1 MRVRKRMRGK
11 ILIQL
16 ILIGGIVSMFVPPIS
31 ANKNIND
38 LIPNDYQNNDF
49 KKNTDLIHD
58 QTLTNEKIKIPEEQK
73 SLSFEGVS
81 SNKLNELTDKLFKS
95 EEKDTNTI
103 KAKAENLK
111 LFSESESARL
121 GSLEER
127 SQNGSSLPILIAV
140 LVGICV
146 LLLITVIVIWSR
158 SAQGSKG

>member
-31 ANKNIND
+31 ANTNIND

-49 KKNTDLIHD
+49 KKNPDLIHD

-73 SLSFEGVS
+73 SLTFEGIS

-111 LFSESESARL
+111 LFSQSESARL
-121 GSLEER
+121 GSIEER

>member
-1 MRVRKRMRGK
+1 MRGK

-31 ANKNIND
+31 ANTNIND
-38 LIPNDYQNNDF
+38 LTPNDYQNNDF

-73 SLSFEGVS
+73 SLTFEGT
-81 SNKLNELTDKLFKS
+81 SNNRLNDLTDKLFKS

-103 KAKAENLK
+103 KAKAESLK
-111 LFSESESARL
+111 LFSQSESARL
-121 GSLEER
+121 GSLEEG

>member
-1 MRVRKRMRGK
+1 MRGK

-31 ANKNIND
+31 ANTNIND

-73 SLSFEGVS
+73 SLTFEGIS
-81 SNKLNELTDKLFKS
+81 INKLNELTDKLFKS

>member
-31 ANKNIND
+31 ANTNIND

-73 SLSFEGVS
+73 SLTFEGIS

-146 LLLITVIVIWSR
+146 LLLIIVIVIWSR

>member
-1 MRVRKRMRGK
+1 MRGK

-31 ANKNIND
+31 ANTNIND

-73 SLSFEGVS
+73 SLTFEGIS
-81 SNKLNELTDKLFKS
+81 INKLNELTDKLFKS

-146 LLLITVIVIWSR
+146 LLLIIVIVIWSR

>member
-31 ANKNIND
+31 ANTNIND

-73 SLSFEGVS
+73 SLTFEGIS
-81 SNKLNELTDKLFKS
+81 INKLNELTDKLFKS

>member
-1 MRVRKRMRGK
+1 
-11 ILIQL
+11 
-16 ILIGGIVSMFVPPIS
+16 MFVPPIS
-31 ANKNIND
+31 ANTNIRD

-73 SLSFEGVS
+73 SLTFEGIS
-81 SNKLNELTDKLFKS
+81 SNKLNDLTDKLFKS

-111 LFSESESARL
+111 LFSQSESARL
-121 GSLEER
+121 GNLEER
-127 SQNGSSLPILIAV
+127 SQTGSSLSILIAM

-146 LLLITVIVIWSR
+146 FLLITVIVIWNR
-158 SAQGSKG
+158 TTQGSKG

>member
-1 MRVRKRMRGK
+1 MRGK

-16 ILIGGIVSMFVPPIS
+16 LLIGGFVIMFVPPIS
-31 ANKNIND
+31 ANTNIKD

-73 SLSFEGVS
+73 SLTFEGIS
-81 SNKLNELTDKLFKS
+81 SNKLNELNDKLFKS

-111 LFSESESARL
+111 LFSQSESARL
-121 GSLEER
+121 GNLEER
-127 SQNGSSLPILIAV
+127 SQNGSSLSILIAM

-146 LLLITVIVIWSR
+146 FLLITVIVIWNR
-158 SAQGSKG
+158 TTQGSKG

>member
-1 MRVRKRMRGK
+1 MRGK

-31 ANKNIND
+31 ANTNIND

-73 SLSFEGVS
+73 SLTFEGIS
-81 SNKLNELTDKLFKS
+81 INKLNELTDKLFKS

-146 LLLITVIVIWSR
+146 LLLIIVIVIWGR

>member
-1 MRVRKRMRGK
+1 MRGK

-31 ANKNIND
+31 ANTNIND

-73 SLSFEGVS
+73 SLSFEGIS

>member
-1 MRVRKRMRGK
+1 
-11 ILIQL
+11 
-16 ILIGGIVSMFVPPIS
+16 MFVPPIS
-31 ANKNIND
+31 ANTNIND

-49 KKNTDLIHD
+49 KKNPDLIHD

-73 SLSFEGVS
+73 SLTFEGIS

-111 LFSESESARL
+111 LFSQSESARL
-121 GSLEER
+121 GSIEER

>member
-31 ANKNIND
+31 ANTNIND

-73 SLSFEGVS
+73 SLTFEGIS
-81 SNKLNELTDKLFKS
+81 INKLNELTDKLFKS

-146 LLLITVIVIWSR
+146 LLLIIVIVIWSR

>member
-1 MRVRKRMRGK
+1 MRGK

-16 ILIGGIVSMFVPPIS
+16 LLIGGFVIMFVPPIS
-31 ANKNIND
+31 ANSNIKD

-73 SLSFEGVS
+73 SLTFEGIS
-81 SNKLNELTDKLFKS
+81 SNKLNDLTDKLFKS

-111 LFSESESARL
+111 LFSQSESARL
-121 GSLEER
+121 GNLEER
-127 SQNGSSLPILIAV
+127 SQTGSSLSILIAM

-146 LLLITVIVIWSR
+146 FLLITVIVIWNR
-158 SAQGSKG
+158 TTQGSKG

>member
-1 MRVRKRMRGK
+1 MRGK

-16 ILIGGIVSMFVPPIS
+16 ILIGGMVSMFVPPIS
-31 ANKNIND
+31 ANTNIND

-73 SLSFEGVS
+73 SLTFEGVS
-81 SNKLNELTDKLFKS
+81 SNKLSELTDKLFKS

-111 LFSESESARL
+111 LFSQSESARL
-121 GSLEER
+121 GSLEE
-127 SQNGSSLPILIAV
+127 GSSSSSSLSLLIAV
-140 LVGICV
+140 FVGICI
-146 LLLITVIVIWSR
+146 LLLIVVIVIWNRTTQDKQSLR
-158 SAQGSKG
+158 

>member
-1 MRVRKRMRGK
+1 MRGK

-16 ILIGGIVSMFVPPIS
+16 LLIGGFVIMFVPPIS
-31 ANKNIND
+31 ANTNIKD

-73 SLSFEGVS
+73 SLTFEGIS
-81 SNKLNELTDKLFKS
+81 SNKLNDLTDKLFKS

-111 LFSESESARL
+111 LFSQSESARL
-121 GSLEER
+121 GNLEER
-127 SQNGSSLPILIAV
+127 SQTGSSLSILIAM

-146 LLLITVIVIWSR
+146 FLLITVIVIWNR
-158 SAQGSKG
+158 TTQGSKG

>member
-31 ANKNIND
+31 ANTNIND

-49 KKNTDLIHD
+49 KKNHD

-73 SLSFEGVS
+73 SLTFEGIS

-111 LFSESESARL
+111 LFSQSESARL
-121 GSLEER
+121 GSIEER

>member
-1 MRVRKRMRGK
+1 MRGK

>member
-1 MRVRKRMRGK
+1 MRGK

-73 SLSFEGVS
+73 SLTFEGIS
-81 SNKLNELTDKLFKS
+81 INKLNELTDKLFKS

-146 LLLITVIVIWSR
+146 LLLIIVIVIWSR

>member
-1 MRVRKRMRGK
+1 
-11 ILIQL
+11 
-16 ILIGGIVSMFVPPIS
+16 MFVPPIS
-31 ANKNIND
+31 ANTNIND

-73 SLSFEGVS
+73 SLTFEGIS
-81 SNKLNELTDKLFKS
+81 INKLNELTDKLFKS

-146 LLLITVIVIWSR
+146 LLLIIVIVIWSR